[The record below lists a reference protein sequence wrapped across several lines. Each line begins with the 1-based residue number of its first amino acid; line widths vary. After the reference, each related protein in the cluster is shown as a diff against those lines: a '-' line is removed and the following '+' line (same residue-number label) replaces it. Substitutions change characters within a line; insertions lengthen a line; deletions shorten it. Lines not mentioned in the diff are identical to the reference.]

1 MSVQTDWG
9 VLQRVVL
16 PADRDLDVLPLYID
30 SSLEAATVA
39 LSGTAA
45 GSAEAAAGDEIG
57 TAQAVLAT
65 GPQQPNSVLSG
76 RSLRVA
82 AGSRMSFATYFNAFP
97 ASYWRRWTTVSAV
110 TLRVRITGEATVLV
124 YKSTADG
131 RSQRVDFVQTV
142 GQDTEELVFEL
153 SLLPF
158 ADGGWYWFDIV
169 AGRQAAVLEEAS
181 WCLPAATSEAPVA
194 AEARTTSPGTR
205 GRGTVTIGV
214 TTYNRPESCLNLL
227 GQFAAAPEVLEL
239 VDEILVVDQG
249 SDRVEDQ
256 PDFADKTKG
265 IADRLRIIDQG
276 NIGGSGGFARAM
288 DETVR
293 AGRSTYV
300 LLLDDDIIAEPES
313 VLRAVA
319 FADRCRRPTIV
330 GGHMFSLYARA
341 VLHSLGEV
349 VHKWRFWWGGAP
361 GTLPDH
367 DFARYS
373 LRISPWMHRRFDVD
387 YTGWWCC
394 LIPVEVVKAI
404 GLSLPFFIKWDDAE
418 YGLRARAADYPTVT
432 LPGNAVWHVP
442 WTDKDD
448 ALDWQAYYHQRNRMV
463 AALLHSPYERGG
475 SMVQESLSHQL
486 KHLLA
491 MQYATAEL
499 RLRALEDLL
508 AGPGHLHPQLLEKLP
523 EIRELRAKFPDGR
536 PSKDP
541 GAFPPARRPKPPR
554 RGKDPAAPHGLAR
567 TAVTAARS
575 VVRQGLPVR
584 PGAARQPEASIAAMD
599 ARWWMLSQFDSAV
612 VSTMDGT
619 GAAWYRR
626 DSGRFFD
633 LLRRTVTTHQRL
645 VVEWPRLRADYREA
659 AGRTTAPEAWRGTFD
674 AARRG

>member
-1 MSVQTDWG
+1 MSVQADWS

-16 PADRDLDVLPLYID
+16 PADRDLDVLPLYVD
-30 SSLEAATVA
+30 SSLDGAAVA
-39 LSGTAA
+39 ISGAAA
-45 GSAEAAAGDEIG
+45 GSAEAAGGDETG
-57 TAQAVLAT
+57 AAQSVLAAVA
-65 GPQQPNSVLSG
+65 QQPNSVLSG

-82 AGSRMSFATYFNAFP
+82 AGSRVSFATYFNAFP

-110 TLRVRITGEATVLV
+110 TLRVRIAGDATVIV
-124 YKSTADG
+124 YRSTADG
-131 RSQRVDFVQTV
+131 RSQRVGFVQTV
-142 GQDTEELVFEL
+142 GRDAEELAFEL
-153 SLLPF
+153 TLLPF
-158 ADGGWYWFDIV
+158 ADGGWYWFDVV
-169 AGRQAAVLEEAS
+169 AGRRAAVLEEAA
-181 WCLPAATSEAPVA
+181 WCLPAADGRAQS
-194 AEARTTSPGTR
+194 
-205 GRGTVTIGV
+205 RGTVTIGI
-214 TTYNRPESCLNLL
+214 TTYNRPEYCLNLL
-227 GQFAAAPEVLEL
+227 GQFAESPDVLEL
-239 VDEILVVDQG
+239 IDEILVVDQG
-249 SDRVEDQ
+249 NDRVEDQ

-265 IADRLRIIDQG
+265 IADRLRVIDQG
-276 NIGGSGGFARAM
+276 NLGGSGGFARAM

-300 LLLDDDIIAEPES
+300 LLLDDDIVAEPES
-313 VLRAVA
+313 LLRAVA
-319 FADRCRRPTIV
+319 FADRCRVPTIV

-341 VLHSLGEV
+341 VLHSFGEAV
-349 VHKWRFWWGGAP
+349 QKWRFWWGPAP
-361 GTLPDH
+361 GAHPNH
-367 DFARYS
+367 DFARYG
-373 LRISPWMHRRFDVD
+373 LRNTPWLHRRLDVD

-394 LIPVEVVKAI
+394 LIPVEIVKDI

-448 ALDWQAYYHQRNRMV
+448 ALDWQAYFHQRNRMV

-475 SMVQESLSHQL
+475 NMVQESFNHQL
-486 KHLLA
+486 KHLLG

-508 AGPGHLHPQLLEKLP
+508 AGPGHLHPQLLGKLP
-523 EIRELRAKFPDGR
+523 EIRALRAKFPDGR

-554 RGKDPAAPHGLAR
+554 RGKDPTAPRGLVG
-567 TAVTAARS
+567 TAVTAAVS
-575 VVRQGLPVR
+575 VLRQGTPVR

-619 GAAWYRR
+619 GAAWYHR
-626 DSGRFFD
+626 DSRRFFD
-633 LLRRTVTTHQRL
+633 LLRRSITTHQRL
-645 VVEWPRLRADYREA
+645 VTEWPRLRATYRA
-659 AGRTTAPEAWRGTFD
+659 AADRTTAPETWRGTFD